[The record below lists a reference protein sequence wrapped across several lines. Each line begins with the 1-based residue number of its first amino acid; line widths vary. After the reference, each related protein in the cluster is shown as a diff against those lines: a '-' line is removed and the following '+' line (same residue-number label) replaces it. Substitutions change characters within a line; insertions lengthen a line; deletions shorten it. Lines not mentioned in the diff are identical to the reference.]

1 MRQLQT
7 FTAIIEQEDDGFV
20 ALCPQLDIASQ
31 GDTVQEAKNNLT
43 EAIELFL
50 EVADLSEIQSRF
62 DYAWSVGLKLRRRNE
77 LVTTKTELNA
87 MAAAAKM
94 GLSSQ
99 PKKG

>member
-50 EVADLSEIQSRF
+50 EVADLSEIQSRLQTNIF
-62 DYAWSVGLKLRRRNE
+62 ITQVAVSVG
-77 LVTTKTELNA
+77 
-87 MAAAAKM
+87 
-94 GLSSQ
+94 
-99 PKKG
+99 